1 MVVKAETPIS
11 REKLGNKKKKSKK
24 AKDETKS
31 PKLKNSNVITYDE
44 SAQQP
49 TVDQTLLCIDAL
61 KKVHKSKE
69 KNKSQG
75 SLFDDVK
82 GYYFKLQ
89 ELNFPRMIGNSF
101 S

>member
-31 PKLKNSNVITYDE
+31 PKLKNCNVITYDE

-49 TVDQTLLCIDAL
+49 TVDQVSI
-61 KKVHKSKE
+61 
-69 KNKSQG
+69 
-75 SLFDDVK
+75 
-82 GYYFKLQ
+82 
-89 ELNFPRMIGNSF
+89 
-101 S
+101 